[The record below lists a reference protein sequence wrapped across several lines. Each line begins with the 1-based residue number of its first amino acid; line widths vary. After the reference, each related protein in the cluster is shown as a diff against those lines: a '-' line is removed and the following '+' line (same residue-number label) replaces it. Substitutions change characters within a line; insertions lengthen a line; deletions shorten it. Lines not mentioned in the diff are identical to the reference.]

1 MKNSKLTSIIL
12 AVLFITTASN
22 CNTYSA
28 ENDNSGSQENKKE
41 VRNVDKFSAI
51 GLSVSADVY
60 VTQGTPQRV
69 EIEGAASDLEKIVTE
84 VDGSK
89 LKIKT
94 QPGSWHVGKVKVYI
108 TVENINSL
116 SVSGSGSLYVEKSL
130 ETSELNLSVSG
141 SGSVD
146 IKNLKANSIESA
158 ISGSGEIR
166 LSGSGKT
173 VDSHRI
179 AISGSGDLFAESLE
193 TRDAEVHVSGSGECK
208 LFVSGKLQASV
219 SGSGD
224 VYYKGEAV
232 VKAHVSGSG
241 KVRKM

>member
-1 MKNSKLTSIIL
+1 MKNHKFTSIIL

-28 ENDNSGSQENKKE
+28 DNNYSGSQDSKRE

-60 VTQGTPQRV
+60 VTQGSPQKV
-69 EIEGAASDLEKIVTE
+69 ELEGAASDLEKIVTE
-84 VDGSK
+84 VDGNK

-94 QPGSWHVGKVKVYI
+94 QPGTWHVGKVKAYI

-116 SVSGSGSLYVEKSL
+116 SVSGSGSLFIEKSL
-130 ETSELNLSVSG
+130 ETDELNLAVSG
-141 SGSVD
+141 SGSIDV
-146 IKNLKANSIESA
+146 KNLKANSIESA

-166 LSGSGKT
+166 LSGGGK
-173 VDSHRI
+173 VVESQRI
-179 AISGSGDLFAESLE
+179 AISGSGDLYAESLE

-208 LFVSGKLQASV
+208 LFVSGKLDASV